1 MFYADQLDIILEFS
15 IFYLFIDGL
24 VQAWKFAL
32 VVVASSADYT
42 AVFAYLFCLIWHV
55 TVFFEV

>member
-1 MFYADQLDIILEFS
+1 
-15 IFYLFIDGL
+15 

-42 AVFAYLFCLIWHV
+42 GVFAYLFCLIWHV